1 MAERRYSGHF
11 RITCRGTCWWRLKND
26 NETCG
31 YNEITVIYIVS
42 SGSDEGKMVMS
53 EQVPSAN
60 PFGRSDCDET
70 IHELYHFLDG
80 ELTEERRREIEF
92 HLNHCAPCVDIV
104 SFESELR
111 RVIADRCR
119 EQVPEELRNKIAEL
133 INHELDSSQ
142 SGS

>member
-1 MAERRYSGHF
+1 
-11 RITCRGTCWWRLKND
+11 
-26 NETCG
+26 
-31 YNEITVIYIVS
+31 
-42 SGSDEGKMVMS
+42 MS

-80 ELTEERRREIEF
+80 ELTEAKRKEIEY
-92 HLNHCAPCVDIV
+92 HLDNCGPCVDIV